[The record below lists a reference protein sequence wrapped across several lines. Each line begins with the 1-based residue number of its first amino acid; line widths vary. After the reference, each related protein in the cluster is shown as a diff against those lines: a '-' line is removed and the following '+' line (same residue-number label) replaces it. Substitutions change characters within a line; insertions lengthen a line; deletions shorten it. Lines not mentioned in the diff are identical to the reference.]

1 MPHCAPPPT
10 KVPHYG
16 RDDTH
21 KYRLTRSVRRSA
33 GKAAGPF
40 QPVQCLRMS
49 KEDDRA
55 LNEFTGEAEEL
66 LDTLSHDLAELE
78 TEGINVRPEVVNKIF
93 REVHS
98 LKGLAGMLG
107 FSEISELSHTLE
119 DMLDRLRM
127 GKIEISRDLIDL
139 LYDSVDSLNRLVIAI
154 RDPAISGLVDITGL
168 TRRIHHVI
176 TSQPQKAHVDPFAEL
191 TLDEQT
197 KKSLTEYEE
206 HRLVEN
212 VRIRKH
218 ILAVEV
224 RFDFSDF
231 DERLRELTE
240 LLSRSGEVVSTLPAI
255 DGSGGSGIAF
265 RLLYGSMLDEAE
277 VAALVPDGK
286 VASLRRVEPAALEAD
301 AAGMA
306 ADAPEED
313 LSLRSISQTVRVD
326 ISKLDHVMNIVGELI
341 IEKTQLDSLT
351 RSLHQGEAVQQAR
364 LTAHELTKIA
374 RNLDRKLNELQKS
387 VIETRMVPMG
397 QIYAKLSRAVRKV
410 ARELNKEIELV
421 LHGEDTELDKV
432 MVEELTDPLMHI
444 IRNALDHG
452 IESAEGRA
460 AVGKNPIG
468 RITLNAYQQGNSVV
482 LDVTDDGRG
491 IDQELVRKAAVKRN
505 LIAQHDPFDQQRA
518 YEMLFTPG
526 FSTASAVSE
535 ISGRGVGL
543 DVVKKNLQELKGTI
557 DILSVPGVGSTFRI
571 MLPITLAIIQAL
583 IVRAGGE
590 QFAIPLTSVEESL
603 RIYSRDIYTVERRE
617 VFALRDFTVPL
628 LRLADAFRLSGHRAD
643 TPDTKWFVVVTRS
656 GEKVA
661 GILVDALV
669 RQQEVVIKSIGER
682 LKTIPGIAGATEV
695 GEGEIVLV
703 IDVGTL
709 IESFGGRAREMR
721 AAVGV

>member
-1 MPHCAPPPT
+1 
-10 KVPHYG
+10 
-16 RDDTH
+16 
-21 KYRLTRSVRRSA
+21 
-33 GKAAGPF
+33 
-40 QPVQCLRMS
+40 MS

-55 LNEFTGEAEEL
+55 RDEFTGEAEEL
-66 LDTLSHDLAELE
+66 LDTLSRDLVEFE
-78 TEGINVRPEVVNKIF
+78 SQGRDVRPELINKIF

-107 FSEISELSHTLE
+107 FGEISELAHGLE

-127 GKIEISRDLIDL
+127 GKVEISKELIDL
-139 LYDSVDSLNRLVIAI
+139 LYDSIDSLNRLVISI
-154 RDPAISGLVDITGL
+154 NDPSVGALIDVTGI
-168 TRRIHHVI
+168 TRRIHQLV
-176 TSQPQKAHVDPFAEL
+176 TNQPAQVHENPFGDL

-197 KKSLTEYEE
+197 RKSLTEYEE
-206 HRLVEN
+206 HRLQEN
-212 VRIRKH
+212 VRARKQ

-231 DERLRELTE
+231 DEKLRALTE
-240 LLSRSGEVVSTLPAI
+240 LLSASGEVISTLPAI
-255 DGSGGSGIAF
+255 DSSGGSGIAF
-265 RLLYGSMLDEAE
+265 RLLYGSTLQAEA
-277 VAALVPDGK
+277 VSALVPDGN
-286 VASLRRVEPAALEAD
+286 VTSLRKAESPAIAEAE
-301 AAGMA
+301 A
-306 ADAPEED
+306 EEEQ
-313 LSLRSISQTVRVD
+313 SLRSISQTVRVD

-351 RSLHQGEAVQQAR
+351 RSLHQGEALQQAR

-387 VIETRMVPMG
+387 VIETRMVPVG
-397 QIYAKLSRAVRKV
+397 QIYAKLSRTVRKV

-421 LHGEDTELDKV
+421 LRGEDTELDKV

-452 IESAEGRA
+452 IEPAGERVA
-460 AVGKNPIG
+460 KGKNPIG
-468 RITLNAYQQGNSVV
+468 KVTLNAYQQGNSVV

-491 IDQELVRKAAVKRN
+491 IDAEVVRKSAVKRN

-543 DVVKKNLQELKGTI
+543 DVVKKNLQELKGSI
-557 DILSVPGVGSTFRI
+557 DILSIPGEGTTFRI

-583 IVRAGGE
+583 VVRAAGE

-603 RIYSRDIYTVERRE
+603 RIYSRDIRTVERRE
-617 VFALRDFTVPL
+617 VFTLRDFTLPL
-628 LRLADAFRLSGHRAD
+628 LRLADAFRLDGDREEG
-643 TPDTKWFVVVTRS
+643 PDTKWFVVVTRS

-709 IESFGGRAREMR
+709 IDAFGGAAREMR
-721 AAVGV
+721 AGVLVNQ

>member
-1 MPHCAPPPT
+1 
-10 KVPHYG
+10 
-16 RDDTH
+16 
-21 KYRLTRSVRRSA
+21 
-33 GKAAGPF
+33 
-40 QPVQCLRMS
+40 MS

-55 LNEFTGEAEEL
+55 LGEFTGEAEEL
-66 LDTLSHDLAELE
+66 LETLSGDLVELE
-78 TEGINVRPEVVNKIF
+78 AQGRDVRPEVINKIF

-107 FSEISELSHTLE
+107 FAEISELSHTLE

-127 GKIEISRDLIDL
+127 GKIEITRDLIDL
-139 LYDSVDSLNRLVIAI
+139 LYDAVDSLNRLVIAI
-154 RDPAISGLVDITGL
+154 NDPAVAALVDITGL
-168 TRRIHHVI
+168 TRRIHHVV
-176 TSQPQKAHVDPFAEL
+176 TSQPLKAQDDPFAEL

-206 HRLVEN
+206 HRLLEN
-212 VRIRKH
+212 VRARKH
-218 ILAVEV
+218 ILSVEV

-231 DERLRELTE
+231 DEKLRALTAA
-240 LLSRSGEVVSTLPAI
+240 LSQSGEVISTLPAM
-255 DGSGGSGIAF
+255 DSSGGSGIAF
-265 RLLYGSMLDEAE
+265 RLLYGSTLDEAA
-277 VAALVPDGK
+277 VAVIVPEGK
-286 VASLRRVEPAALEAD
+286 VASLRNAELPAATGAVSELV
-301 AAGMA
+301 A

-351 RSLHQGEAVQQAR
+351 RSLHQGEAMQQAR

-387 VIETRMVPMG
+387 VIETRMVPVG
-397 QIYAKLSRAVRKV
+397 QIYSKLSRTVRKV

-421 LHGEDTELDKV
+421 LRGEDTELDKV

-452 IESAEGRA
+452 IESSQER
-460 AVGKNPIG
+460 VRIGKNPIG
-468 RITLNAYQQGNSVV
+468 RVTLNAYQQGNSVV

-491 IDQELVRKAAVKRN
+491 IDPELVRKAAVKRS

-557 DILSVPGVGSTFRI
+557 DILSVPGEGTTFRI

-583 IVRAGGE
+583 VVRAGGE

-603 RIYSRDIYTVERRE
+603 RIYSRDIRTVERRE
-617 VFALRDFTVPL
+617 VFTLRDFTLPL
-628 LRLADAFRLSGHRAD
+628 LRLADAFHLAGDRGEA
-643 TPDTKWFVVVTRS
+643 PDTKWFVVVTRS

-709 IESFGGRAREMR
+709 IDQFGGRAREMR
-721 AAVGV
+721 AAVVGV

>member
-1 MPHCAPPPT
+1 
-10 KVPHYG
+10 
-16 RDDTH
+16 
-21 KYRLTRSVRRSA
+21 
-33 GKAAGPF
+33 
-40 QPVQCLRMS
+40 MS

-55 LNEFTGEAEEL
+55 RDEFTGEAEEL
-66 LDTLSHDLAELE
+66 LETLSRDLVEFE
-78 TEGINVRPEVVNKIF
+78 SQGRDVRPEVINKIF

-107 FSEISELSHTLE
+107 FGEISELSHNLE

-127 GKIEISRDLIDL
+127 GKIEISKDLIDL
-139 LYDSVDSLNRLVIAI
+139 LYDAVDSLNRLVIAI
-154 RDPAISGLVDITGL
+154 NDPAMGGLVDVNGL
-168 TRRIHHVI
+168 TRRIHQLV
-176 TSQPQKAHVDPFAEL
+176 TNQPQQAHQDPFADL

-206 HRLVEN
+206 HRLLEN
-212 VRIRKH
+212 VRARKQ

-231 DERLRELTE
+231 DEKLRALTE
-240 LLSRSGEVVSTLPAI
+240 TLSASGEVISTLPAI
-255 DGSGGSGIAF
+255 DSSGGSGIAF
-265 RLLYGSMLDEAE
+265 RLLYGSKLDEAA
-277 VAALVPDGK
+277 VSVLVPEAR
-286 VASLRRVEPAALEAD
+286 VTSLRKAEAAEAV
-301 AAGMA
+301 AEAQ
-306 ADAPEED
+306 EED

-341 IEKTQLDSLT
+341 IEKTQLDALT
-351 RSLHQGEAVQQAR
+351 RSLHQGEALQQAR

-387 VIETRMVPMG
+387 VIETRMVPVG
-397 QIYAKLSRAVRKV
+397 QIYAKLSRTVRKV

-421 LHGEDTELDKV
+421 LRGEDTELDKV

-452 IESAEGRA
+452 VEPADVRA
-460 AVGKNPIG
+460 ATGKSPIG
-468 RITLNAYQQGNSVV
+468 RVTLNAYQQGNSVV

-491 IDQELVRKAAVKRN
+491 IDPEIVRKAAVKRN
-505 LIAQHDPFDQQRA
+505 LIAQHEVFDQHRA

-543 DVVKKNLQELKGTI
+543 DVVKKNLQELKGSI
-557 DILSVPGVGSTFRI
+557 DILSVPGEGTTFRI

-583 IVRAGGE
+583 VVRAAGE

-603 RIYSRDIYTVERRE
+603 RIYSRDIRTVERRE
-617 VFALRDFTVPL
+617 VFTLRNFTLPL
-628 LRLADAFRLSGHRAD
+628 LRLADAFHLYGDREEG
-643 TPDTKWFVVVTRS
+643 PDTKWFVVVTRS

-661 GILVDALV
+661 GILVDELV

-709 IESFGGRAREMR
+709 IDAFGGAAREMR
-721 AAVGV
+721 ASAFA